1 VPVTKVRNKLSPSLP
16 CNYREF
22 SKIKVRFR
30 PFICYVKSGSVEAA
44 SSQPGHFYFWSHSM
58 NRTERR
64 AAERKA
70 NKLANKAA
78 DQSSSA
84 TGIYFAEPQPTVAAP
99 VSSALSPAR
108 VIANQAN
115 AQLSTGPR
123 TPEGK
128 AKVSLNAVKTALT
141 GVTVLLP
148 TDDAVQYEQFV
159 ARYLKRFKPVG
170 VEEETLVQ
178 LITDSLWRMLRI
190 PSLEAAIWAKGLL
203 EFADAFDH
211 RPEAERP
218 ALIRAEILLKYEKQ
232 FKNLHIQE
240 QRLASRRAKE
250 LIELS
255 RLQEARIVAEQESAK
270 NAAKTTPKVIPS
282 TVPAHVGF
290 EFSTVEM
297 PTLTST
303 PKIQTAEAAY

>member
-1 VPVTKVRNKLSPSLP
+1 
-16 CNYREF
+16 
-22 SKIKVRFR
+22 
-30 PFICYVKSGSVEAA
+30 
-44 SSQPGHFYFWSHSM
+44 M

-78 DQSSSA
+78 NQAASA
-84 TGIYFAEPQPTVAAP
+84 IGICFAEPEPIVPVPEMITAVA
-99 VSSALSPAR
+99 SPAR
-108 VIANQAN
+108 LAANQAN
-115 AQLSTGPR
+115 SQLSTGPR

-128 AKVSLNAVKTALT
+128 AKVSLNAIKTALT
-141 GVTVLLP
+141 GQTVLLP
-148 TDDAVQYEQFV
+148 TDDAIKYEQFV
-159 ARYLKRFKPVG
+159 AKFLNRFKPIG

-178 LITDSLWRMLRI
+178 SITDSLWRMLRI

-203 EFADAFDH
+203 EFADAYDH

-232 FKNLHIQE
+232 FKNLHVQE
-240 QRLASRRAKE
+240 QRLASRRGKE

-255 RLQEARIVAEQESAK
+255 RLQEARIAAEQETAK
-270 NAAKTTPKVIPS
+270 NAAKFAANVTPS
-282 TVPAHVGF
+282 AVPPHVGF

-297 PTLTST
+297 PLVTAT
-303 PKIQTAEAAY
+303 PQTQTAEAAY